1 MVLDRAV
8 DLVSP
13 LPTQLTYEGLI
24 DELLG
29 VSCSKVRCQE
39 CLQRGQGTVV
49 DLHCITLPRFGEAD
63 KQKTV
68 TLSSCEALHRDLRG
82 LNWTA

>member
-1 MVLDRAV
+1 MVVLDRAV

-39 CLQRGQGTVV
+39 CLQRG
-49 DLHCITLPRFGEAD
+49 
-63 KQKTV
+63 
-68 TLSSCEALHRDLRG
+68 
-82 LNWTA
+82 